1 MESGI
6 EVIVK
11 NVSKHISLTPSEL
24 DFYTSLFE
32 IKKLK
37 KKEFLFRSG
46 SVCKHEYFVS
56 NGCLRTFTVDKDSAE
71 HTAMF
76 AIEDWFTGD
85 IYSFLT
91 GLPSKNNIMAIEESE
106 VLLLSKKNWEKLLEQ
121 VPKFEKLYRI
131 KFQNSFIALEQRM
144 MLSLS
149 DSAEERYLHFIEKYP
164 MFEQR
169 IPQKY
174 IASYLGITPEFLS
187 VIRRKIA
194 GK

>member
-6 EVIVK
+6 EVIVN
-11 NVSKHISLTPSEL
+11 NVTKHISLTPSEL

-32 IKKLK
+32 IRKLK

-56 NGCLRTFTVDKDSAE
+56 KGCLRTFTVDKDSVE